1 MSTGEPRR
9 QRPPSD
15 GAPQQPPA
23 AKYPLPQQTV
33 RALLAWKDKAPQNP
47 GLLFER
53 YALDTAGE
61 KQAAAAKSESL
72 ELVRAAAK
80 RIDTKVLDALR
91 QRWRANARALGAEP
105 FELKTDWR
113 LIAGLGR
120 KGPLEVGFTFHRYG
134 FPILP
139 GSSLKGLA
147 RARALYAVCDLLGKE
162 GLAAIRREIKE
173 TALQALDRVL
183 ALPKEE
189 SFLQAFPAKPEALA
203 AAERLRRIFGTTG
216 AAGLAVFLDAI
227 PAGVPELQL
236 DIMNPHY
243 PDYYGNA
250 NTPPTDWQS
259 PRPVTF
265 LAVAPGTPFLFAVGW
280 RRTLAADDVELQQ
293 QAQQWL
299 IEGLVELG
307 AGAKTG
313 AGYGYFVAPKA
324 ETKPAATAAAKPAE
338 PPPAPELPV
347 VQRQGTLVDIITN
360 RREGRV
366 RDDESGKVY
375 NFELRLF
382 GGETPGKKARVVFA
396 LQGEKVVSIRKA

>member
-1 MSTGEPRR
+1 MSMGEPRR
-9 QRPPSD
+9 RPPAG

-61 KQAAAAKSESL
+61 KQAAAAKGESL

-80 RIDTKVLDALR
+80 RIDTKALDALR
-91 QRWRANARALGAEP
+91 QRWRADARALGAEP
-105 FELKTDWR
+105 FELQTDWR

-147 RARALYAVCDLLGKE
+147 RARAFYAVCDLLGKE

-189 SFLQAFPAKPEALA
+189 SFLQAFPPESEALA
-203 AAERLRRIFGTTG
+203 AAERLRRIFGTTA

-243 PDYYGNA
+243 PQYYQG
-250 NTPPTDWQS
+250 TEPPTDWQS
-259 PRPVTF
+259 PVPVTF

-280 RRTLAADDVELQQ
+280 RRTLGGDDAGLQE
-293 QAQQWL
+293 QARQWL

-324 ETKPAATAAAKPAE
+324 EPKPAATAAARPAE

-396 LQGEKVVSIRKA
+396 LQGDKVVSIRKA